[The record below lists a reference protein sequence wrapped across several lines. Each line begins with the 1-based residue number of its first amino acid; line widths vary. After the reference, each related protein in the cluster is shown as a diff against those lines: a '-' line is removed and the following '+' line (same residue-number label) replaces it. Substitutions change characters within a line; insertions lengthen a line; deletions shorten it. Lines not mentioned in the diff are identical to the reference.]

1 MAAALLL
8 TAGLAARSVPSD
20 AASMPPTAAAGA
32 SGGASGGKV
41 AITRDSAGIPHIRA
55 ANFTAL
61 GYGEALAFSQDNFCT
76 LAQDFVTVNGQ
87 RSKYFGPKALS
98 LNYSAGASDT
108 NLDSDFFWKSVK
120 ARGLLTKEIHQAP
133 PLGPLPQ
140 ILAVYN
146 GFVSGYNTYLRSG
159 KVTDPA
165 CAGKPWVRPITLTDM
180 LLRGY
185 QVVIEAS
192 SAQFITM
199 EARAKPP
206 APSPP
211 ATTPT
216 STATATTASVG
227 SAAPNASALVAD
239 FGSNGNDT
247 LGSNGI
253 GIGSQDTAAGDGML
267 LANPHFPW
275 RGTERFWMV
284 QLTVPGQYNV
294 EGGTLEGFPLV
305 GIGFNR
311 HLAWT
316 HTVSTSFRFT
326 FYQLHLVPGDPTSY
340 TVDGQV
346 HKMGRLTVSVDTGHG
361 TATHTYY
368 TTRWGTV
375 ADVAQAGYHWT
386 NTTAYAVADSMGND
400 SYRAANQYLRMG
412 RPRRCRTCWPW
423 SPGTWPS
430 PPSTRSP
437 PTTRHAPTTATSGTR
452 RT

>member
-159 KVTDPA
+159 KLTDPA

-199 EARAKPP
+199 EAKAKPP
-206 APSPP
+206 APSPS

-326 FYQLHLVPGDPTSY
+326 FYQLQLVPGDPTSY

-346 HKMGRLTVSVDTGHG
+346 HKMGRLTVLGRHRPRHCHPHLLHHPLGHRRRRGPGRLPLDQHHRLRSGRLHGQRQLPGRQPVPAHG
-361 TATHTYY
+361 TGLVGAEP
-368 TTRWGTV
+368 
-375 ADVAQAGYHWT
+375 AGRGVPVPGHPH
-386 NTTAYAVADSMGND
+386 VQHD
-400 SYRAANQYLRMG
+400 RLR
-412 RPRRCRTCWPW
+412 RQRQ
-423 SPGTWPS
+423 
-430 PPSTRSP
+430 
-437 PTTRHAPTTATSGTR
+437 APTTAT
-452 RT
+452 